1 MYNIHSEELMNKS
14 QVIEAFKKSAK
25 NTKYVR
31 YDEKNEVLRTKRTE
45 IYVNYPIGKLSIVS
59 NDLSCTFTLNFRNI
73 DRMLVRDDT
82 IYFYG
87 KDSQVIAFVN

>member
-1 MYNIHSEELMNKS
+1 MNKS

-45 IYVNYPIGKLSIVS
+45 TYVNYPIGKLSVFA
-59 NDLSCTFTLNFRNI
+59 NDGSCTFTLNFRNI
-73 DRMLVRDDT
+73 DHIFGRDNT
-82 IYFYG
+82 IYISG
-87 KDSQVIAFVN
+87 NNQLIAFLN